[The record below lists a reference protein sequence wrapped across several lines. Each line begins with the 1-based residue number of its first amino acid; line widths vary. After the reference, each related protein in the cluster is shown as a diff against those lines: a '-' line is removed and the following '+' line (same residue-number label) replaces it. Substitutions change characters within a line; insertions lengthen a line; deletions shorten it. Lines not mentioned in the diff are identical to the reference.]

1 MRTDYILSIDP
12 GLSTGIALLSYSPEE
27 VPELVGA
34 WQIGGGLAG
43 FLDFFSAPSLPLK
56 LLGSPFYGLA
66 GSWRFG
72 RGGIVISEKFQPINH
87 SNYAL
92 TTASVEPLRI
102 EGAMVALGMMPD
114 YTVEEK
120 RWRKPIDQY
129 LFGGK
134 TKAEK
139 KKRQHAFLKASGFYK
154 TGKDLGSPDAD
165 DFRSSV
171 AHGLGYL
178 ARVVKHKPTY
188 DLISDWTSK

>member
-1 MRTDYILSIDP
+1 M
-12 GLSTGIALLSYSPEE
+12 ALLSHSPEE

-43 FLDFFSAPSLPLK
+43 FLDFFSAHSLPLK
-56 LLGSPFYGLA
+56 LLGSPLYGLA

-114 YTVEEK
+114 YTVDEK
-120 RWRKPIDQY
+120 RWRRPVDQY

-139 KKRQHAFLKASGFYK
+139 KKRMHQALKDLGMYR
-154 TGKDLGSPDAD
+154 TGKDLDAPDAD
-165 DFRSSV
+165 DFRSAC
-171 AHGLGYL
+171 AHALSYL
-178 ARVVKHKPTY
+178 VKVKNHRPTFN
-188 DLISDWTSK
+188 LISDWSSTHD